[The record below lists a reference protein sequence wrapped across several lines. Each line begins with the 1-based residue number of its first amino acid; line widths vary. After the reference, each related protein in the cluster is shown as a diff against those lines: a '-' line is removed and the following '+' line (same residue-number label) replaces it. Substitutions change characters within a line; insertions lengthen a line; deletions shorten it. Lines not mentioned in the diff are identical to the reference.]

1 MIKQILS
8 ELAFQRAR
16 ISSGDK
22 ELSSLKKSLEH
33 HPRNAAS
40 SARWLIRGDAGTFAG
55 NRDTTQAALAN
66 TLFVAL
72 RRMRDSQ
79 TEERKVDFGF
89 ENYVIAN
96 AHRSISQVFQDL
108 WVLFEHGEKKSG
120 YFVEFGAT
128 NGKDISN
135 TCLLEKAF
143 DWKGILAEP
152 NPFWHE
158 ALRENRSAEIEVK
171 CVSAKS
177 GDTLELL
184 LTDDPEFATTTN
196 IERQSSKKISV
207 ETISLADMLDKYNAP
222 ETIDFLSIDTEGSEF
237 DILSAYDFKKNRKIK
252 LIAVEHNFE
261 HPKRAD
267 IHELLLKNG
276 YTRKYESYSMFD
288 DWYCLT
294 E

>member
-8 ELAFQRAR
+8 ELAYQRAR
-16 ISSGDK
+16 FSSGDK
-22 ELSSLKKSLEH
+22 ELSSIRKSLQH
-33 HPRNAAS
+33 HPRNADS
-40 SARWLIRGDAGTFAG
+40 SARWLIRGDDTIFADDP
-55 NRDTTQAALAN
+55 DTTQAALAN
-66 TLFVAL
+66 TLFVSL
-72 RRMRDSQ
+72 RRIRDAN
-79 TEERKVDFGF
+79 TVEGKADLGF
-89 ENYVIAN
+89 EKYVIAN

-108 WVLFEHGEKKSG
+108 WVLYEHGEKKPG

-135 TCLLEKAF
+135 TCLLEKEF

-152 NPFWHE
+152 NPFWHD
-158 ALRENRSAEIEVK
+158 ALRKNRSVNIETM

-177 GDTLELL
+177 GGTLELL

-196 IERQSSKKISV
+196 IERQASEKISV

-222 ETIDFLSIDTEGSEF
+222 DEIDFLSIDTEGSEF

-267 IHELLLKNG
+267 IHQLLSKNG
-276 YTRKYESYSMFD
+276 YARKYKSYSMFD
-288 DWYCLT
+288 DWYHLT